1 MWMSDRRYFPLS
13 PGDLAYRLELINK
26 VHGLERAENYFN
38 NIPKRLKLYQPY
50 GALLRC
56 YAEEKS
62 IEKAEAL
69 FEKMEKS
76 NMLSSFGYNM
86 LIKLYSDIGE
96 FGKMDAAFQEMEE
109 KGILPDFFTYNIL
122 MEAYANTSNINGME
136 KILKRMQDPVLPAT
150 WHIYAVAAKGYMKI
164 GLMDKALAA
173 LKKSE
178 KRIPQKKGRVAYGF
192 ILSVYA
198 DIGNKDALHQ
208 IWNLYKAREKLSNSM
223 YMCMISALL
232 KLNDIEGAEAF
243 LKEWETCFDFY
254 DFRVPNLL
262 IGAYC
267 RKGLLGKAE
276 SLVGQVIES
285 GRTPFANTWDRL
297 AGGYFREGQTLKAVE
312 MMKKALQFTGQT
324 IWKPNPENVL
334 ASLEYFRDQKDVEAA
349 EEFVKTLRHLV
360 PLTKENYL
368 CLLRTYLLAGK
379 PVTDLLEWMKEDG
392 FNADD
397 ETQKILEEKNN
408 LRHPQSSC

>member
-1 MWMSDRRYFPLS
+1 MWMSDRRYFPVT
-13 PGDLAYRLELINK
+13 PGDLAYRLQLINK
-26 VHGLERAENYFN
+26 VHGLEHTENYFN
-38 NIPKRLKLYQPY
+38 NISSQLKLYQPY
-50 GALLRC
+50 GALLKC

-62 IEKAEAL
+62 VEKAEAL
-69 FEKMEKS
+69 FEKMKES

-86 LIKLYSDIGE
+86 LMKLYSDIGE
-96 FGKMDAAFQEMEE
+96 LGKIDATFQEMEE
-109 KGILPDFFTYNIL
+109 KGILPNFFTYNIL
-122 MEAYANTSNINGME
+122 MEAYANTCNINGME
-136 KILKRMQDPVLPAT
+136 KILKRMRDPEVPAN
-150 WHIYAVAAKGYMKI
+150 WHIYAVAAKGYVKI

-198 DIGNKDALHQ
+198 DIGNKDEVHRV
-208 IWNLYKAREKLSNSM
+208 WNSCKAREKLSNSM

-232 KLNDIEGAEAF
+232 KLDDIEGAEAI
-243 LKEWETCFDFY
+243 LKEWEAQFDLY

-267 RKGLLGKAE
+267 TKGLLGKAE

-285 GRTPFANTWDRL
+285 GRTPLANTWDRL

-312 MMKKALQFTGQT
+312 MMKKALQMTGQT
-324 IWKPNPENVL
+324 VWKPNPANVL

-349 EEFVKTLRHLV
+349 EEFVTMLRHLV
-360 PLTKENYL
+360 PLTRENYL

-379 PVTDLLEWMKEDG
+379 PVTDLLQQMKEDG
-392 FNADD
+392 LDVDD

-408 LRHPQSSC
+408 QCHPESSC